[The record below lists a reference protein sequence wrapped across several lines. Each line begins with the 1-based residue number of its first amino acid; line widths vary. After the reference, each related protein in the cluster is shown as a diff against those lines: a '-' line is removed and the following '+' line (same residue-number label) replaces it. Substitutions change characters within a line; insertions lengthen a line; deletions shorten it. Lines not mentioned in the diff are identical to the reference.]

1 MHHITSF
8 QQTNRVREKKRINKN
23 QNFLIGHTVA
33 LQQNIIAIMLVELIK
48 IELECLDKTKWEIF
62 KKNIAQFFL
71 KNNTKFYQQK
81 VSVHDTHG
89 SSSVV
94 AKNKIKYYK
103 PATPLKGL
111 KNCNENKAHSIPS
124 SSIIF

>member
-1 MHHITSF
+1 
-8 QQTNRVREKKRINKN
+8 
-23 QNFLIGHTVA
+23 
-33 LQQNIIAIMLVELIK
+33 MLVELIK

-94 AKNKIKYYK
+94 AKNKIK
-103 PATPLKGL
+103 
-111 KNCNENKAHSIPS
+111 
-124 SSIIF
+124 